1 MQPGTR
7 VHPLGRPPHPDV
19 LTPSEWQVLGYLRGG
34 ASTTE
39 VARRRATTRAAVNFH
54 VANMVRIDGRDQYI
68 GAPIAV
74 EVMVAKLGLS
84 GREELLAWDGEPAAV
99 SREAL
104 MMKTTT
110 RITSGSPQFRVR
122 DVVRTAEWYRDRLGF
137 DIGEQIVHPAYEPK
151 PGVTDLNGVVVFTH
165 VSRDAFVLQLGNLQ
179 AAEPQTN
186 STLADGAS
194 DAYVWVEGLDELR
207 AEFVERGAAPTEIEG
222 AALDLRRT
230 RVTDCDGHVVTFGE
244 IG

>member
-7 VHPLGRPPHPDV
+7 VHPLGRPPYPYV

-54 VANMVRIDGRDQYI
+54 VAN
-68 GAPIAV
+68 
-74 EVMVAKLGLS
+74 MVAKLGLS